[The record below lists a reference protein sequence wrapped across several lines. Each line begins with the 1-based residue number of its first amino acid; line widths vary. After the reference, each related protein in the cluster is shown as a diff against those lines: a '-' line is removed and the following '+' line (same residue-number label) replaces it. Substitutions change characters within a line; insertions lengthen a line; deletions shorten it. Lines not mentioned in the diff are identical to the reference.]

1 MSGLNERPDSASSGW
16 FLDCMGQL
24 YGVGET
30 GGVARLVTPMLR
42 FAICDSQ
49 CIARETRNGRTR
61 SVVCPPATFHSFT
74 RLNRAANVSFISG
87 GTTPSDWPWIT
98 SSGSFSGLSIGERR
112 SRPARSSPSFS
123 QYSGPYFSVGQPQ
136 VARSVIGA
144 LATAALTRP
153 LPASSV
159 TRVPPAEEP

>member
-30 GGVARLVTPMLR
+30 GGVARLVTPILR
-42 FAICDSQ
+42 FAICANQ
-49 CIARETRNGRTR
+49 CIARETRNGRAR
-61 SVVCPPATFHSFT
+61 SVVWPPATFHSFT
-74 RLNRAANVSFISG
+74 RGKRAANAAFISG
-87 GTTPSDWPWIT
+87 GTAPSPWPWIT
-98 SSGSFSGLSIGERR
+98 SNGSRSGLSIGDSR
-112 SRPARSSPSFS
+112 SRPARSSPRLS